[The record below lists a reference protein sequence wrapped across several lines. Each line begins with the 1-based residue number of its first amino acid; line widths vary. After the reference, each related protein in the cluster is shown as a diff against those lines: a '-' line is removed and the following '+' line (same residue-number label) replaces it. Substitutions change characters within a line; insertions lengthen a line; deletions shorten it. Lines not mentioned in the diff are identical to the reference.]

1 MLGLVASLA
10 SAALAYWALRT
21 MLRAGEQP
29 DPGAPTKSIVRD
41 GPFAR
46 TRNPIYL
53 SFALFD
59 LGVALLANNWWI
71 VLALAVLM
79 VYVDR
84 GIVQREERYLEEAF
98 ADDYLDYKRNVRRWL

>member
-1 MLGLVASLA
+1 MV
-10 SAALAYWALRT
+10 
-21 MLRAGEQP
+21 RAGEQP
-29 DPGAPTKSIVRD
+29 DPAAPTHKIIKE

-59 LGVALLANNWWI
+59 LGVALLLNNLWI
-71 VLALAVLM
+71 ILALAVLM

-84 GIVQREERYLEEAF
+84 GIVQREERYLDQKF
-98 ADDYLDYKRNVRRWL
+98 GQDYLNYKGSVRRWI